1 MSQANRGL
9 SKAEAQTRLER
20 DGPNALESGEK
31 ISAIK
36 LFFQQFANLLVAVLL
51 ISMLVALLA
60 WWMEGH
66 KGLPGDALTI
76 GLVVLLNSVLGFVQE
91 YRAERT
97 LEALKKATTAPAQVL
112 RDGQCFSIDREQLVV
127 GDWIQLDEGDRV
139 PADAVLREAHALQVD
154 ESILTGESVPI
165 FRNNDEPLLAGTTVT
180 NGRAVAEVTATG
192 KKTQLGGI
200 ATSLSSAQSVQ
211 TPLEGKLERLGSQ
224 IGWGVL
230 GISISVAIVL
240 FLCEPVYT
248 TSGVIHILIFAVA
261 LAVAA
266 VPEGLPAV
274 LTASLSIGARRL
286 AKRGAVVRRMAAVET
301 LGAVSC
307 ILTDKTGTLT
317 HNQMTVTQLYA
328 GDDFGNVSGQGTD
341 LEGTL
346 TGFDSLGEKTSQLEQ
361 FESKKFEEVP
371 LLGQLAI
378 CSVLANRASWETKGA
393 EVLPIGDPTD
403 VGILVMAHKLGYPF
417 AKVRSRFAQI
427 AELPFS
433 SQRRRMSSLNALRE
447 DHYLFTKGSLETI
460 LSLSSSYHDGKSV
473 VPITDA
479 IKQKFLDAQ
488 ERFAQDGL
496 RAIALGYRNLPD
508 TKPEDLAD
516 KAEESLIC
524 LGLIGLL
531 DPPRIE
537 VKPAIE
543 LAYQAGIKVYMLTGD
558 HPATALSIGH
568 QVGIKSER
576 ACMGAELEKM
586 SDEELDKALESGRI
600 FARMAPQDKLR
611 IVDRM
616 IQKGEVVAMT
626 GDGVNDAPSLKK
638 AHVGIAMGKAGTAV
652 AVEASDLVLLDDNF
666 ATILVAIQEG
676 RGVYANVQKFIAF
689 LFSGNTGVVIAM
701 FAGTIL
707 ARIYELRSGAHILLP
722 LTAAQI
728 LWMNLVTDGAPA
740 VAFSLVAG
748 DPHVMERGVRDP
760 KAPILG
766 KRLWQYLIGCGI
778 IVAIL
783 LLLVL
788 DSTFPGGLYTLPGHK
803 FLQEGGTSVFL
814 ARTMGF
820 YTVVTTRLLNAFNF
834 RDLPESLSFKNL
846 TRDAWVPGACL
857 LSWIMTVAVIYLPST
872 QEVFGLVAL
881 SFRQLGY
888 LTLISLCVLVTGR
901 LLNRLVTAKEPM
913 L

>member
-1 MSQANRGL
+1 MKNHSGL
-9 SKAEAQTRLER
+9 TNDEARARLER
-20 DGPNALESGEK
+20 DGPNALEAAEK
-31 ISAIK
+31 VSAIG
-36 LFFQQFANLLVAVLL
+36 LFFQQFANLMVAVLL
-51 ISMLVALLA
+51 VSMMVALLA

-76 GLVVLLNSVLGFVQE
+76 GLVVMLNSVLGFVQE

-97 LEALKKATTAPAQVL
+97 LEALKKATTAPAQVI
-112 RDGQCFSIDREQLVV
+112 REGKCFSIDREQLVV
-127 GDWIQLDEGDRV
+127 GDWIKLDEGDRV

-154 ESILTGESVPI
+154 ESILTGESVPV
-165 FRNNDEPLLAGTTVT
+165 FRNDDEALLAGTTIT

-211 TPLEGKLERLGSQ
+211 TPLEGKLDKLGSQ

-230 GISISVAIVL
+230 GISISVAVVL

-317 HNQMTVTQLYA
+317 HNQMTVTQVFA
-328 GDDFGNVSGQGTD
+328 GNQVGKLSGEGTD
-341 LEGTL
+341 LEGAL
-346 TGFDSLGEKTSQLEQ
+346 TGLDGLNQPTGQLDTLKEQ
-361 FESKKFEEVP
+361 KFEELSV
-371 LLGQLAI
+371 LGQIAV
-378 CSVLANRASWETKGA
+378 CGVLANRASWETKEG
-393 EVLPIGDPTD
+393 EVMPVGDPTD
-403 VGILVMAHKLGYPF
+403 VGILIMAHKLAYPF
-417 AKVRSRFAQI
+417 AKVRSTFTQI

-433 SQRRRMSSLNALRE
+433 SQRRRMSSLNGLRE
-447 DHYLFTKGSLETI
+447 NHYLFVKGSLET
-460 LSLSSSYHDGKSV
+460 LLKRSTQYHDGQNV
-473 VPITDA
+473 VPMTDA
-479 IKQKFLDAQ
+479 IKQTFLDAQ
-488 ERFAQDGL
+488 ERFANAGL
-496 RAIALGYRNLPD
+496 RAIALCYR
-508 TKPEDLAD
+508 TLAGVNAGELSD
-516 KAEESLIC
+516 KAEDELTC
-524 LGLIGLL
+524 LGLLGLL

-543 LAYQAGIKVYMLTGD
+543 LAYQAGIEVYMLTGD
-558 HPATALSIGH
+558 HPITALSIGH
-568 QVGIKSER
+568 QVGIRSER
-576 ACMGAELEKM
+576 ACIGSELQKM
-586 SDEELDKALESGRI
+586 SESELDSALASGRI
-600 FARMAPQDKLR
+600 FARLTPQDKLR
-611 IVDRM
+611 IVERL

-626 GDGVNDAPSLKK
+626 GDGVNDAPALKK

-701 FAGTIL
+701 FAGTVL
-707 ARIYELRSGAHILLP
+707 ARVYELRSGSHILLP

-748 DPHVMERGVRDP
+748 DPKVMERPVRDP
-760 KAPILG
+760 QAPILS
-766 KRLWQYLIGCGI
+766 KNLWKYLIGCGVV
-778 IVAIL
+778 VAAL
-783 LLLVL
+783 LMLVL
-788 DSTFPGGLYTLPGHK
+788 DATYPGGLMTLPGHQ
-803 FLQEGGTSVFL
+803 FLQSGESGVFL

-820 YTVVTTRLLNAFNF
+820 YIVVTSRLLNAFNF
-834 RDLPESLSFKNL
+834 RDLPESLSASNL

-857 LSWIMTVAVIYLPST
+857 LSWLMTVAVIYVPAT
-872 QEVFGLVAL
+872 QQVFGLVSL
-881 SFRQLGY
+881 SLTQIAY
-888 LTLISLCVLVTGR
+888 LTLLSLSVLLAGR
-901 LLNRLVTAKEPM
+901 LLNRVVTSKEQM